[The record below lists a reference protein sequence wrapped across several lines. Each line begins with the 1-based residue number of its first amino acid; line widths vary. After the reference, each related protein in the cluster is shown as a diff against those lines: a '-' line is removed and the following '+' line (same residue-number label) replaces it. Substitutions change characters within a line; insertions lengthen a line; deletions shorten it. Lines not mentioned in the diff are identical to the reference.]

1 MKMILEN
8 LRELFDKDWAW
19 QLRKTEDNSYI
30 IRFPPSRKVEN
41 LVIGKASQ
49 FQLNRPKVVA
59 SLSVWNG
66 DIEPIGSLTEVWVQI
81 KGIPPKWV
89 DWHTVREVAS
99 SIGLMVEVDWHT
111 LFNSF
116 FNTVRVKVQCKNPTK
131 VPRKRIFVFKGS
143 LYLIR
148 FKTEDFVQIENPSDD
163 DKDPDAGV
171 EELENDDDD
180 LLGDN
185 PKDTPKENG
194 ENSKNGEDNGSKRGK
209 EVPTTKVDQGGKS
222 TLGGSKSANLPRRLS
237 CLKMMIPKKI
247 RNV

>member
-1 MKMILEN
+1 
-8 LRELFDKDWAW
+8 
-19 QLRKTEDNSYI
+19 
-30 IRFPPSRKVEN
+30 
-41 LVIGKASQ
+41 
-49 FQLNRPKVVA
+49 
-59 SLSVWNG
+59 
-66 DIEPIGSLTEVWVQI
+66 
-81 KGIPPKWV
+81 
-89 DWHTVREVAS
+89 
-99 SIGLMVEVDWHT
+99 MVEVDWHT

-116 FNTVRVKVQCKNPTK
+116 FSMVRVKVQCKNPTK

-163 DKDPDAGV
+163 DKDPNAGV